1 VPFHGGLV
9 KPHPKNEKWYEAD
22 YYGNGYKRVHHT
34 PVMKKFSLITILSV
48 VVLLLV
54 FAGCTQAPVTPPAT
68 ATPTTSAPS
77 TTAPVTT
84 AEPATM
90 GTPGPTQT
98 LPPEYSLT
106 FQVQTNGRTTDPL
119 TYVGINGG
127 NGMNF
132 VTDVEAIL
140 TKPDGTSQSQ
150 IMSQPHYSG
159 QNVSFPCSTWQNRV
173 QIWTTAPDVGKIKV
187 YDEVVPFK

>member
-1 VPFHGGLV
+1 MVISRFIP
-9 KPHPKNEKWYEAD
+9 PPD
-22 YYGNGYKRVHHT
+22 
-34 PVMKKFSLITILSV
+34 MKKFSFILILSV
-48 VVLLLV
+48 VTLLLV
-54 FAGCTQAPVTPPAT
+54 FAGCTQAPETPPAT
-68 ATPTTSAPS
+68 ATPTPIPL
-77 TTAPVTT
+77 TTLETVTT
-84 AEPATM
+84 TQPATM
-90 GTPGPTQT
+90 GIPGPTQT

-140 TKPDGTSQSQ
+140 ITPDGVSQSQ
-150 IMSQPHYSG
+150 IMSQPHYTG

-173 QIWTTAPDVGKIKV
+173 EIWTTAPDVGKIKV
-187 YDEVVPFK
+187 YDEIVPFK

>member
-1 VPFHGGLV
+1 M
-9 KPHPKNEKWYEAD
+9 HPGTGNPSCHSHPDVSPAD
-22 YYGNGYKRVHHT
+22 YPRNRNPH
-34 PVMKKFSLITILSV
+34 
-48 VVLLLV
+48 
-54 FAGCTQAPVTPPAT
+54 AT
-68 ATPTTSAPS
+68 RGH
-77 TTAPVTT
+77 
-84 AEPATM
+84 

-106 FQVQTNGRTTDPL
+106 FQVTTNGRTTDPL

-140 TKPDGTSQSQ
+140 TTPDGTSQSQ
-150 IMSQPHYSG
+150 IMKQPHYSG

-173 QIWTTAPDVGKIKV
+173 EIWTTSPEVGRIKV
-187 YDEVVPFK
+187 YDEIVPFK